1 MNLLVDA
8 NSDKS
13 SGILM
18 MIILFV
24 AAVVVGHVGVI
35 IGTDMGQVALLVGTF
50 LVPVAG
56 GQIGQ
61 ALQNKGLGE
70 MVTEKSL
77 GVFQN
82 SQGAVDVGRILK
94 IVAVIVALEL
104 AVLTMILRAE
114 TGIMGVVQLCGA
126 YLAYATASE
135 ITQKVAGI

>member
-13 SGILM
+13 SGVLM
-18 MIILFV
+18 MLILFV

-35 IGTDMGQVALLVGTF
+35 IGTDIGQVALLVATF

-70 MVTEKSL
+70 MVTEKEL

-82 SQGAVDVGRILK
+82 AQGKVDVGRVLK
-94 IVAVIVALEL
+94 ILAVIIALEL
-104 AVLTMILRAE
+104 AVLTMALRAE
-114 TGIMGVVQLCGA
+114 TGVIGIVQLCGA

-135 ITQKVAGI
+135 ITQKAAGI